1 MPTTNPEDYFAAEM
15 EETKE
20 RALAEQTYPCEACPS
35 SSSTDEELK
44 QPEVII
50 IAAKSLHQSCDT
62 KTSKL
67 GRVAAGD
74 ITRHENDSEPVI
86 RFAEQLNEVNFLS
99 E

>member
-35 SSSTDEELK
+35 SSSTDELK

-67 GRVAAGD
+67 GRVAGGD
-74 ITRHENDSEPVI
+74 ITRNENDSEQVI